1 MMAPSWCY
9 TFAFVF
15 FTFLHFRPTP
25 AQGDGGKLIF
35 EDGYTVTT
43 VLDGDKTNLKVNPHS
58 IHQRSDNF
66 ILLDSVAS
74 TFYTVLIPS
83 SSNETV
89 IKKLTGNGEP
99 GYLDGG
105 LDSARFNKPRSF
117 AVDYNGNVYL
127 ADQRSIRKITS
138 TGVTTIAGGF
148 SQKAGRKDGPGRDAS
163 FSDDL
168 ELTFVPK
175 RCALM
180 ISDHGNR
187 LVRQIYLKEGDCTKH
202 SGSGKHSS
210 CSYEKLRKDFLLPS
224 YLLSLAVLGTTSA
237 WILGLLLS
245 SLLGLIVGLVIRPYL
260 ILFEGHTALQS
271 SWTWTHC
278 PTNLGRQIVMLCYG
292 IKSAVV
298 NSKTVFSLSRQ
309 MIILSLSQ
317 LSLILRPWMVKPRG
331 TREKTV
337 SLMDLDELS
346 SDYSSSSFSNNVM
359 VSPEVDAELKDL
371 LTFDGREMVL
381 TDGLEE
387 QENGE
392 SVDVL
397 LNKHNKIDGM
407 IRDNLFNFEEQARNV
422 RPSVECGSVGLVKRR

>member
-1 MMAPSWCY
+1 MAPSKCY
-9 TFAFVF
+9 AFAFVF

-58 IHQRSDNF
+58 IHQRSHHF

-89 IKKLTGNGEP
+89 IKKLTGNGGA

-168 ELTFVPK
+168 ELTFVPE

-187 LVRQIYLKEGDCTKH
+187 LVRQINLKEGDCTKH
-202 SGSGKHSS
+202 SGS
-210 CSYEKLRKDFLLPS
+210 
-224 YLLSLAVLGTTSA
+224 VLGTTSA
-237 WILGLLLS
+237 WIFGLGLS

-260 ILFEGHTALQS
+260 IPLEGHTALQS

-317 LSLILRPWMVKPRG
+317 LSLTLRPWMVKPRG

-346 SDYSSSSFSNNVM
+346 SDYSSNSFSNNVM

-371 LTFDGREMVL
+371 LTFDGREMMVL
-381 TDGLEE
+381 TNGIEE

-392 SVDVL
+392 SIDVL
-397 LNKHNKIDGM
+397 LDKHNKIDGM
-407 IRDNLFNFEEQARNV
+407 IRDNLVNFEEQARNV